1 MANLTQERLKE
12 LLHYDPDTGVFTWI
26 KKSKKSTVIGSVA
39 GSKHNQGYLATS
51 IDWKRYLLHRLAWL
65 YVYAEFPTGLID
77 HINRNRSDNR
87 ISNLRVVSRSEN
99 QQNHNLFK
107 TNKSGV
113 AGVSWTQKDNRWR
126 ARIWLNGKTK
136 NLGHF
141 KTFEEAV
148 LARKQA
154 EKEFYSLPE

>member
-1 MANLTQERLKE
+1 MPDLTQERLKE
-12 LLHYDPDTGVFTWI
+12 LLHYNPDTGVFTWI
-26 KKSKKSTVIGSVA
+26 KKSKRSTAIGSIA
-39 GSKHNQGYLATS
+39 GSKHNQGYRATS

-65 YVYAEFPTGLID
+65 YVYGEFPNGFID
-77 HINRNRSDNR
+77 HINRDRSDNR

-99 QQNHNLFK
+99 QQNHKLSK

-113 AGVSWTQKDNRWR
+113 AGVIWAKKDKRWH
-126 ARIWLNGKTK
+126 ARIWLGGKTK
-136 NLGHF
+136 NLGYF

-154 EKEFYSLPE
+154 EKEFYSLPG